1 MASWDPLKSIP
12 IMLNPIRQFFE
23 NKLVNNE
30 EEPTSSSIAKT
41 DLACAALLIEVINSD
56 HKLEEQE
63 TQAFFSVLQNNLN
76 IPGED
81 IDELVELAENQAKE
95 ATSLYEFTSLIN
107 SDYDYSQKVGLIE
120 NMWRIAFSDNNLDKY
135 EDHLIRKI
143 SDLIYVSHSDF
154 IRAKLKVRDASN

>member
-1 MASWDPLKSIP
+1 
-12 IMLNPIRQFFE
+12 MLNSIRQFFE

-120 NMWRIAFSDNNLDKY
+120 NMWRIAFSDKNLDKY

>member
-1 MASWDPLKSIP
+1 
-12 IMLNPIRQFFE
+12 MLNSIKQFFE

>member
-1 MASWDPLKSIP
+1 
-12 IMLNPIRQFFE
+12 MLNSIRQFFE

-76 IPGED
+76 VPDED

>member
-1 MASWDPLKSIP
+1 
-12 IMLNPIRQFFE
+12 MLNSIRQFFE

-56 HKLEEQE
+56 HKLEEQQ

>member
-1 MASWDPLKSIP
+1 
-12 IMLNPIRQFFE
+12 MLNSIKQFFE
-23 NKLVNNE
+23 SKLVNAE
-30 EEPTSSSIAKT
+30 EEQTSSSIAII

-63 TQAFFSVLQNNLN
+63 TQAFLSVLKNNLN
-76 IPGED
+76 IPDED
-81 IDELVELAENQAKE
+81 IDELVGLAENQAKE
-95 ATSLYEFTSLIN
+95 ATSLYEFTRLIN
-107 SDYDYSQKVGLIE
+107 NDYDYTQKVGLIE

-135 EDHLIRKI
+135 EDHLIRKV

>member
-1 MASWDPLKSIP
+1 
-12 IMLNPIRQFFE
+12 MLNPIRQFFE

-154 IRAKLKVRDASN
+154 IRAKLKIRDASN

>member
-1 MASWDPLKSIP
+1 
-12 IMLNPIRQFFE
+12 MLNSIRQFFE

-63 TQAFFSVLQNNLN
+63 TQAFFSVLQDNLN

>member
-1 MASWDPLKSIP
+1 
-12 IMLNPIRQFFE
+12 MLNSIRQFFE

-154 IRAKLKVRDASN
+154 IRAKLKVRDTNN

>member
-1 MASWDPLKSIP
+1 
-12 IMLNPIRQFFE
+12 MLNSIRQFFE

-95 ATSLYEFTSLIN
+95 ATSLYEFT
-107 SDYDYSQKVGLIE
+107 
-120 NMWRIAFSDNNLDKY
+120 
-135 EDHLIRKI
+135 
-143 SDLIYVSHSDF
+143 
-154 IRAKLKVRDASN
+154 

>member
-1 MASWDPLKSIP
+1 
-12 IMLNPIRQFFE
+12 MLNSIRQFFE

-154 IRAKLKVRDASN
+154 IRAKLKVRDASK

>member
-1 MASWDPLKSIP
+1 
-12 IMLNPIRQFFE
+12 MLNSIKQFFE

-30 EEPTSSSIAKT
+30 EEPTSSSIAKP

>member
-12 IMLNPIRQFFE
+12 IMLNSIRQFFE
-23 NKLVNNE
+23 NKLINNE
-30 EEPTSSSIAKT
+30 EEPTSSSMAKS

-120 NMWRIAFSDNNLDKY
+120 NMWRIAFSDNSLDKY

>member
-1 MASWDPLKSIP
+1 
-12 IMLNPIRQFFE
+12 MLNSIRQFFE

-81 IDELVELAENQAKE
+81 MN
-95 ATSLYEFTSLIN
+95 
-107 SDYDYSQKVGLIE
+107 
-120 NMWRIAFSDNNLDKY
+120 
-135 EDHLIRKI
+135 
-143 SDLIYVSHSDF
+143 
-154 IRAKLKVRDASN
+154 

>member
-1 MASWDPLKSIP
+1 
-12 IMLNPIRQFFE
+12 MLNSIKQFFE

-63 TQAFFSVLQNNLN
+63 TQAFFSILQNNLN

>member
-1 MASWDPLKSIP
+1 
-12 IMLNPIRQFFE
+12 MLNSIRQFFE

-63 TQAFFSVLQNNLN
+63 TQAFFSVLQDNLN

-154 IRAKLKVRDASN
+154 IRAKLKVRNASN

>member
-1 MASWDPLKSIP
+1 
-12 IMLNPIRQFFE
+12 MLNTIRQFFE

>member
-1 MASWDPLKSIP
+1 
-12 IMLNPIRQFFE
+12 MLNSIRQFFE

-154 IRAKLKVRDASN
+154 IRAKLKVRNASN

>member
-1 MASWDPLKSIP
+1 
-12 IMLNPIRQFFE
+12 MLNSIKQFFE
-23 NKLVNNE
+23 SKLVNGE
-30 EEPTSSSIAKT
+30 EEQTSSSIAKI

-63 TQAFFSVLQNNLN
+63 TQAFLSVLKNNLN
-76 IPGED
+76 IPDED
-81 IDELVELAENQAKE
+81 IDELVGLAENQAKE
-95 ATSLYEFTSLIN
+95 ATSLYEFTRLIN
-107 SDYDYSQKVGLIE
+107 NDYDYTQKVGLIE

-135 EDHLIRKI
+135 EDHLIRKV

>member
-1 MASWDPLKSIP
+1 
-12 IMLNPIRQFFE
+12 MLNSIRQFFE

-120 NMWRIAFSDNNLDKY
+120 IMWRIAFSDNNLDKY

>member
-1 MASWDPLKSIP
+1 
-12 IMLNPIRQFFE
+12 MLNSIRQFFE

-107 SDYDYSQKVGLIE
+107 GDYDYSQKVGLIE

>member
-1 MASWDPLKSIP
+1 
-12 IMLNPIRQFFE
+12 MLNSIRQFFE

-81 IDELVELAENQAKE
+81 IDELVALAENQAKE

>member
-1 MASWDPLKSIP
+1 
-12 IMLNPIRQFFE
+12 MLNSIRQFFE

-56 HKLEEQE
+56 HKLDEQE

-120 NMWRIAFSDNNLDKY
+120 NMWRIAFSDNSLDKY

>member
-1 MASWDPLKSIP
+1 
-12 IMLNPIRQFFE
+12 MLNSIRQFFE

-143 SDLIYVSHSDF
+143 SELIYVSHSDF

>member
-1 MASWDPLKSIP
+1 
-12 IMLNPIRQFFE
+12 MLNSIRQFFE

-154 IRAKLKVRDASN
+154 IRAKLKVRDARN

>member
-1 MASWDPLKSIP
+1 
-12 IMLNPIRQFFE
+12 MLNSIRQFFE

-81 IDELVELAENQAKE
+81 IDELVGLAENQAKE
-95 ATSLYEFTSLIN
+95 ATSLYEFTRLIN
-107 SDYDYSQKVGLIE
+107 SDYDYTQKVGLIE

>member
-1 MASWDPLKSIP
+1 
-12 IMLNPIRQFFE
+12 MLNSIKQFFE
-23 NKLVNNE
+23 NKLVNGE
-30 EEPTSSSIAKT
+30 EEQTSSSIAKT

-63 TQAFFSVLQNNLN
+63 TQAFLSVLKNNLN
-76 IPGED
+76 IPDED
-81 IDELVELAENQAKE
+81 IDELVGLAENQAKE
-95 ATSLYEFTSLIN
+95 ATSLYEFTGLIN
-107 SDYDYSQKVGLIE
+107 SDYDYTQKVGLIE

>member
-1 MASWDPLKSIP
+1 
-12 IMLNPIRQFFE
+12 MLNSIRQFFE
-23 NKLVNNE
+23 NKLVNKE